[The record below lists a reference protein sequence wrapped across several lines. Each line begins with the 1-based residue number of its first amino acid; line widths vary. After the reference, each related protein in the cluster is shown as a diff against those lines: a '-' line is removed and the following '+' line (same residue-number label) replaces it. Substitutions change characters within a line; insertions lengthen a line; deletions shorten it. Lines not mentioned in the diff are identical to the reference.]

1 MARNSA
7 RDRFRVDDG
16 KSGRRRRPERGEDAD
31 RRFHL
36 LDGEARD
43 DGAVERMDICH
54 MWVAKSGRSNESG
67 DTVEFVCRY
76 SAGAALSQGTPYKWR
91 VKRFGGASH
100 HRRKLVSRVT
110 TDEWLRWDKL
120 G

>member
-36 LDGEARD
+36 LDGGARD
-43 DGAVERMDICH
+43 DGAVERMDICGWRKADAL
-54 MWVAKSGRSNESG
+54 MSLGIPSSL
-67 DTVEFVCRY
+67 C
-76 SAGAALSQGTPYKWR
+76 AGIPQERL
-91 VKRFGGASH
+91 
-100 HRRKLVSRVT
+100 
-110 TDEWLRWDKL
+110 
-120 G
+120 